1 MKQNVK
7 NIIRLAAVVLALTLC
22 VSGFSCGKAQPE
34 QQTTQITTA
43 VTETTTSRETT
54 AAAAE
59 STALTETE
67 TSTETAEPKEI
78 FRAVDTSAFRGLYC
92 LDYTADYA
100 FDGFLSSG
108 GASDSLQLVQYGMS
122 VFPSMKLSLSN
133 LGYGCSAFYAA
144 SDDSRCVF
152 GRNFDMD
159 AKNSGSYLVVHTN
172 PDGAYESFSTVNLKF
187 IGINGA
193 PEAPGDETS
202 PLLFSPYV
210 PLDGINEKG
219 VSIGVLQLD
228 FAEISQNDAE
238 KIDMTSTSIIRYVLD
253 YAASTDEAIKIFEEC
268 NLHTEGFAYHYM
280 IGDANGNGAVIEY
293 VNGKLVTKRF
303 NTSDGGALV
312 CANSFVTDEGVKTYG
327 KASADSSK
335 RMAAIVSALEKCGFD
350 ISVENALH
358 ALYSGSQTTTRW
370 SVVFDCTNRTMD
382 IAVNRNTSKFYK
394 FSFEE

>member
-1 MKQNVK
+1 MK
-7 NIIRLAAVVLALTLC
+7 NILKLAAVVLALTLC
-22 VSGFSCGKAQPE
+22 VSVFSCGKATAE
-34 QQTTQITTA
+34 RQTTQITTT
-43 VTETTTSRETT
+43 VTETATAYETTSSS
-54 AAAAE
+54 AV
-59 STALTETE
+59 STSLSETE
-67 TSTETAEPKEI
+67 TSTEPTAEPQEI
-78 FRAVDTSAFRGLYC
+78 FRAVDTSAFRGLYY

-108 GASDSLQLVQYGMS
+108 GASSSLQLVQYGMS
-122 VFPSMKLSLSN
+122 VFPSMKLSLNN

-144 SDDSRCVF
+144 SKDSRLIF

-159 AKNSGSYLVVHTN
+159 AKNSGSYLIVHTR
-172 PDGAYESFSTVNLKF
+172 PEGAYESLSTVNLKF

-193 PEAPGDETS
+193 PETPEDETS
-202 PLLFSPYV
+202 PLLFAPYV

-228 FAEISQNDAE
+228 FAEITQNDAG
-238 KIDMTSTSIIRYVLD
+238 KTDMTSTSIIRYVLD

-293 VNGKLVTKRF
+293 VDGKLVTKRF
-303 NTSDGGALV
+303 VAADGGALV
-312 CANSFVTDEGVKTYG
+312 CANSFVTSEGIAKYG
-327 KASADSSK
+327 KISADSSK
-335 RMAAIVSALEKCGFD
+335 RMAAIVTALENRGFD

-370 SVVFDCTNRTMD
+370 SIVFDCTNKTMD
-382 IAVNRNTSKFYK
+382 IAVHRNVSRSYT